1 MSWMPMLTVT
11 AVGALLLT
19 ACAVPPPPPPQ
30 APVRSNPFM
39 EKSPLPFEAPEF
51 DKIQDSD
58 YQPALEEGMK
68 QRLADVDA
76 IANNSAAPSFDN
88 TIVALEKSGR
98 LLDRVSQVFYAVIG
112 ANSNET
118 LEKVQD
124 VEAPKLTANSDAIFL
139 NEKLFARVEAI
150 YNQRNQLGLTPDAV
164 HLVEVYYQ
172 QFVLAGA
179 KLSEA
184 DKTRLKEINGKLAQ
198 LGASYTTKLLAAAK
212 INALVIDDPA
222 KLKGLSDGEIAAAA
236 AAAEARGLKGKW
248 VLSLQNTTQQPVLE
262 RLENRDTRAELF
274 EHSVNR
280 AERGDDAD
288 TRATIIQIAE
298 LRAEKAKLLGFDN
311 FAGLAL
317 ADQMAKTPAG
327 VDKLLAQLVPAT
339 VKKAKGEAADIQAMI
354 KKTGGTFKLAPWD
367 WEYYAEKVRKAKYDL
382 NQDEVKPYFELN
394 NVLENG
400 VFYAANKLYG
410 ISFKERKDIP
420 TYHPDMRVFEVIDKD
435 GSSIGLMYFDY
446 FKRDN
451 KQGGAWMSNMVGQSK
466 LLGTK
471 PVVYNVAN
479 FAKPAA
485 GQPALISYDD
495 VTTMFHEFG
504 HALHGL
510 FSNQTYPTIAN
521 TNVSRDFVEFPS
533 QFNEHW
539 ASDPDVFKHYAV
551 HYQTKAPM
559 PEVLVAKIQKAAK
572 FNQGYMLTELLAAAS
587 LDMQWH
593 TIAAGA
599 KVADVDAFEAK
610 ALKDTKLALAEVP
623 PRYRSSYFLHIWGN
637 GYAAGYYAY
646 LWAEML
652 DDDAYA
658 WFMSHGGM
666 TRENGQRYRDMILS
680 RGNSEDLAQMY
691 RAFAGRDPLIH
702 PLLVQRGL
710 VAK

>member
-1 MSWMPMLTVT
+1 MSWIPTLTAT
-11 AVGALLLT
+11 AAGALLLA
-19 ACAVPPPPPPQ
+19 ACATPPAPPPP
-30 APVRSNPFM
+30 APVRANPFLQA
-39 EKSPLPFEAPEF
+39 STLPFEAPAF

-68 QRLADVDA
+68 QRLADVEA
-76 IANNSAAPSFDN
+76 IANDSAAPTFDN

-98 LLDRVSQVFYAVIG
+98 LLDRVSQVFFAVIG
-112 ANSNET
+112 ANSNPT
-118 LEKVQD
+118 LEKVQEE
-124 VEAPKLTANSDAIFL
+124 EAPKLTANSDAVFL
-139 NEKLFARVEAI
+139 NDKLFLRVEAI
-150 YNQRNQLGLTPDAV
+150 YNQRNKLGLTPDAV

-184 DKTRLKEINGKLAQ
+184 DKSRLKEINGKLAE
-198 LGASYTTKLLAAAK
+198 LGAAYTTKLLAAAK
-212 INALVIDDPA
+212 GSALVVDDVA
-222 KLKGLSDGEIAAAA
+222 QLKGLSDGEISAAA

-248 VLSLQNTTQQPVLE
+248 VVTLQNTTQQPVLE
-262 RLENRDTRAELF
+262 RLENRETRAKLF
-274 EHSVNR
+274 DLSVNR
-280 AERGDDAD
+280 AERGDASD
-288 TRATIIQIAE
+288 TRATITQIAE
-298 LRAEKAKLLGFDN
+298 LRAEKARLLGFSN
-311 FAGLAL
+311 YAGLAL

-327 VDKLLAQLVPAT
+327 VDKLLAKLVPAT
-339 VKKAKGEAADIQAMI
+339 VKKVKGEAADIQAMI
-354 KKTGGTFKLAPWD
+354 KKSGGAFTLEPWD

-400 VFYAANKLYG
+400 VLYAAGKLYG

-451 KQGGAWMSNMVGQSK
+451 KQGGAWMSNLVGQSK

-471 PVVYNVAN
+471 PVVYNVCN
-479 FAKPAA
+479 FAKPVD
-485 GQPALISYDD
+485 GQPALISFDD

-539 ASDPDVFKHYAV
+539 ASDPEVFRHYAV

-559 PEVLVAKIQKAAK
+559 PAALVTKIQKAAK

-593 TIAAGA
+593 KISAGT
-599 KVADVDAFEAK
+599 KVADADAFEDQ
-610 ALKDTKLALAEVP
+610 ALKVTGLKLAQVP

-680 RGNSEDLAQMY
+680 QGNAQDLAAMY
-691 RAFAGRDPLIH
+691 RAFAGRDPEIH